1 MANKAVA
8 KVCPFCKS
16 ITWVS
21 VPVEAY
27 EAWQMG
33 MGMGMGMCMCMC
45 IQHAWPDGSATDRE
59 TLICGI
65 CPECQKEIF
74 EDEQG

>member
-1 MANKAVA
+1 MDKAVA

-16 ITWVS
+16 TTWVS

-27 EAWQMG
+27 EAFQIG
-33 MGMGMGMCMCMC
+33 VN
-45 IQHAWPDGSATDRE
+45 IKDAWPDGSATDRE
-59 TLICGI
+59 TLLSGI
-65 CPECQKEIF
+65 CPKCQKETF

>member
-1 MANKAVA
+1 MTYKAVA

-33 MGMGMGMCMCMC
+33 MGMCMC
-45 IQHAWPDGSATDRE
+45 IQNAWLDGSATDRE
-59 TLICGI
+59 TLISGI

>member
-1 MANKAVA
+1 MADRAVA
-8 KVCPFCKS
+8 RVCPLCKS
-16 ITWVS
+16 TTWLS

-33 MGMGMGMCMCMC
+33 MC
-45 IQHAWPDGSATDRE
+45 IQNAWPDGSATDKE
-59 TLICGI
+59 TLISGI
-65 CPECQKEIF
+65 CPECQKETF

>member
-1 MANKAVA
+1 MTLKSIA
-8 KVCPFCKS
+8 KVCPLCKS
-16 ITWVS
+16 TTWLS

-33 MGMGMGMCMCMC
+33 MT

-59 TLICGI
+59 TLISGI
-65 CPECQKEIF
+65 CPECQKETF

>member
-1 MANKAVA
+1 MADKAVA

-16 ITWVS
+16 TTWVS

-33 MGMGMGMCMCMC
+33 IC
-45 IQHAWPDGSATDRE
+45 IQKAWPDGSATDRE
-59 TLICGI
+59 TLISGI
-65 CPECQKEIF
+65 CPKCQKETF
-74 EDEQG
+74 EENEQG

>member
-1 MANKAVA
+1 MADRAVA
-8 KVCPFCKS
+8 KVCPLCKNT
-16 ITWVS
+16 TWVS

-33 MGMGMGMCMCMC
+33 MC
-45 IQHAWPDGSATDRE
+45 IQNAWPDGSATDRE
-59 TLICGI
+59 TLISGI
-65 CPECQKEIF
+65 CPECQKETF

>member
-1 MANKAVA
+1 MVYKAVA

-27 EAWQMG
+27 EAWL
-33 MGMGMGMCMCMC
+33 
-45 IQHAWPDGSATDRE
+45 DGSATDRE
-59 TLICGI
+59 TLISGI